1 EADRYLAQV
10 SIPSRLRAWLELLRV
25 PNLPT
30 VASNAVLGAWLGFA
44 AQGRLP
50 SLPLAGW
57 LDLGAARAG
66 GFELRDLFIIVH
78 VAAGLCA
85 LYLVGLVLND
95 LLDLSTD
102 RRERPN
108 RPLPSGR
115 IVPWQATLAAIALLA
130 AGVWLL
136 LSVNRSPLLVGLVS
150 ALVAAIVLY
159 DLFHRHVSLAVVLPA
174 LCRGLAVLVAAAATF
189 PSDAFED
196 RWLPVEGR
204 ELAVVLVPAAV
215 LAIFVLAVSV
225 VARREVEAVSPQGS
239 RVAVR
244 TDLRRGPWWVVA
256 SGLLALVP
264 AVMLGAPA
272 WTPELADP
280 FGSMQLLRS
289 VVVLALLGVWLFLA
303 TRWTPQTPVPK
314 LVGRWLGSLCILD
327 AVMLAPLG
335 PLPAA
340 LCVGLFAASA
350 LLARRF
356 AGS

>member
-1 EADRYLAQV
+1 M
-10 SIPSRLRAWLELLRV
+10 SIPSRLRAWIELLRV

-30 VASNAVLGAWLGFA
+30 VASNAILGAWLGFA

-50 SLPLAGW
+50 SLPFAGW

-66 GFELRDLFIIVH
+66 EFELRDLFIIVH
-78 VAAGLCA
+78 VAAGLGA

-174 LCRGLAVLVAAAATF
+174 LYLLSTSITNLVLRDATI
-189 PSDAFED
+189 
-196 RWLPVEGR
+196 LK
-204 ELAVVLVPAAV
+204 
-215 LAIFVLAVSV
+215 
-225 VARREVEAVSPQGS
+225 
-239 RVAVR
+239 
-244 TDLRRGPWWVVA
+244 GPC
-256 SGLLALVP
+256 P
-264 AVMLGAPA
+264 NCGA
-272 WTPELADP
+272 EN
-280 FGSMQLLRS
+280 FKNQLL
-289 VVVLALLGVWLFLA
+289 L
-303 TRWTPQTPVPK
+303 K
-314 LVGRWLGSLCILD
+314 
-327 AVMLAPLG
+327 
-335 PLPAA
+335 
-340 LCVGLFAASA
+340 
-350 LLARRF
+350 
-356 AGS
+356 

>member
-1 EADRYLAQV
+1 
-10 SIPSRLRAWLELLRV
+10 
-25 PNLPT
+25 
-30 VASNAVLGAWLGFA
+30 
-44 AQGRLP
+44 
-50 SLPLAGW
+50 
-57 LDLGAARAG
+57 
-66 GFELRDLFIIVH
+66 
-78 VAAGLCA
+78 
-85 LYLVGLVLND
+85 
-95 LLDLSTD
+95 
-102 RRERPN
+102 
-108 RPLPSGR
+108 
-115 IVPWQATLAAIALLA
+115 
-130 AGVWLL
+130 
-136 LSVNRSPLLVGLVS
+136 
-150 ALVAAIVLY
+150 
-159 DLFHRHVSLAVVLPA
+159 LAVVL
-174 LCRGLAVLVAAAATF
+174 G
-189 PSDAFED
+189 
-196 RWLPVEGR
+196 
-204 ELAVVLVPAAV
+204 PAAV
-215 LAIFVLAVSV
+215 LAIVVLAVSL
-225 VARREVEAVSPQGS
+225 VARREVEAEGLCPCRQCGHPMLGTAVRCPECGAEAPSRGC

-244 TDLRRGPWWVVA
+244 ADLGRGPWWVVA

-314 LVGRWLGSLCILD
+314 LVGRWLGSLCLLD

>member
-1 EADRYLAQV
+1 V

-50 SLPLAGW
+50 SLPFAGW
-57 LDLGAARAG
+57 PDSGAAATHA
-66 GFELRDLFIIVH
+66 FEFRDLFVIVH
-78 VAAGLCA
+78 LAAGLCA

-95 LLDLSTD
+95 LFDLATD

-115 IVPWQATLAAIALLA
+115 IAPWQAMLAVLGLLA

-159 DLFHRHVSLAVVLPA
+159 DLLHRHVGLAVVLPA
-174 LCRGLAVLVAAAATF
+174 LCRGLAVLVAAVATF
-189 PSDAFED
+189 PSGAFED
-196 RWLPVEGR
+196 RWLPVGGR

-215 LAIFVLAVSV
+215 LAIFVLAVSL
-225 VARREVEAVSPQGS
+225 VARREVEAASPQGG

-244 TDLRRGPWWVVA
+244 ADLGRGPWWVVA

-314 LVGRWLGSLCILD
+314 LVGRWLGSLCLLD

>member
-1 EADRYLAQV
+1 V
-10 SIPSRLRAWLELLRV
+10 SIPSRLRAWIELLRV

-30 VASNAVLGAWLGFA
+30 VASNAILGAWLGFA

-50 SLPLAGW
+50 SLPFAGW
-57 LDLGAARAG
+57 LEPAAGATG
-66 GFELRDLFIIVH
+66 TFEFRDLFVVVH
-78 VAAGLCA
+78 LAAGLCA

-95 LLDLSTD
+95 LFDLATD

-115 IVPWQATLAAIALLA
+115 IAPWQAMLAAIVLLV
-130 AGVWLL
+130 AGVGLL
-136 LSVNRSPLLVGLVS
+136 RSVSRAPVLVGLIS

-159 DLFHRHVSLAVVLPA
+159 DLLHRRVAVAVVLPA
-174 LCRGLAVLVAAAATF
+174 ICRGLAVLIAAAATF
-189 PSDAFED
+189 PATAFED
-196 RWLPVEGR
+196 RWLPIGGL
-204 ELAVVLVPAAV
+204 ELAVVLVPASV
-215 LAIFVLAVSV
+215 VAIFVLAVSV